1 MAVEEE
7 VLGVHP
13 KKEQGGLWRTLRT
26 LQLRRIIHYEFSI
39 TEASAILMATY
50 LLSAVMGAVRQM
62 LFNSQFGVSMEA
74 NAYYAAFRLPDTLF
88 ILIAGGT
95 LSNAM
100 IPVLLGTG
108 RQEGRAAAQRLVS
121 LVLTALL
128 VTMVV
133 IILLLEI
140 FTPFFVRYILAP
152 GFDAETAQLTVTL
165 TRIKLLQPLILCV
178 GSVAT
183 AVLNSRN
190 QFLLPA
196 ISILTYNTSLIA
208 GILAARLYPDLG
220 VYGPTFGTVLGAALQ
235 VLLLSPGF
243 AVLRGHRWFTWAPTD
258 RHLREVV
265 FLLIP
270 NGLSAM
276 VNYAGTIVDTAFASM
291 TAQLVTLPAIYNA
304 SLLANLP
311 VTLLGYAVG
320 LAAFP
325 RLADRAEAKAWR
337 PLARLL
343 LQVLLVVCTLS
354 LAAFA
359 TIYFAG
365 RDVIRL
371 LFERGEFTAV
381 AGEATFSALLI
392 YALGLPSHIATEI
405 VSRGLIAMRDTR
417 TPLFTNAGQLLM
429 RTALMAFFVPRIGLY
444 AIPLA
449 LVVSSTLETIVL
461 SIILAIKLR
470 RRIAR
475 SQVSAH

>member
-1 MAVEEE
+1 MSVEEK
-7 VLGVHP
+7 VVHIP
-13 KKEQGGLWRTLRT
+13 AGEERDGLWRILRT
-26 LQLRRIIHYEFSI
+26 LQLRRLIHYEFSI
-39 TEASAILMATY
+39 AEASVILMATFF
-50 LLSAVMGAVRQM
+50 LSAVMGAVRQM
-62 LFNSQFGVSMEA
+62 LFNSQFGISMEA

-88 ILIAGGT
+88 TLIAGGT

-108 RQEGRAAAQRLVS
+108 RQEGYAAAQRLVS

-128 VTMVV
+128 VVMVV
-133 IILLLEI
+133 IILLLGL

-152 GFDAETAQLTVTL
+152 GFDAETAQLTITL
-165 TRIKLLQPLILCV
+165 TRIKLLQPLILCI

-196 ISILTYNTSLIA
+196 ISILTYNISLIA
-208 GILAARLYPDLG
+208 GILAARLYPEIS
-220 VYGPTFGTVLGAALQ
+220 VYGPTVGTVLGAVLQ
-235 VLLLSPGF
+235 VILLSPGF
-243 AVLRGHRWFTWAPTD
+243 AVLRGHTWFTWAPGD

-325 RLADRAEAKAWR
+325 RLADRAETKAWR
-337 PLARLL
+337 PLSRLL

-371 LFERGEFTAV
+371 LFERGEFTAM
-381 AGEATFSALLI
+381 AGDATFSALLI

-417 TPLFTNAGQLLM
+417 TPLLTNAGQLIT
-429 RTALMAFFVPRIGLY
+429 RSALMAIFVPRIGLY

-461 SIILAIKLR
+461 SIILSIKLR
-470 RRIAR
+470 RRIG
-475 SQVSAH
+475 QPE

>member
-1 MAVEEE
+1 MTVEEE
-7 VLGVHP
+7 AMGVHP
-13 KKEQGGLWRTLRT
+13 SGEQGGLWRMLRT

-39 TEASAILMATY
+39 TEASAILMVTY

-62 LFNSQFGVSMEA
+62 LFNSQFGISMEA

-88 ILIAGGT
+88 TLIAGGT

-108 RQEGRAAAQRLVS
+108 RQEGHAAAQRLVS
-121 LVLTALL
+121 LVLTAL
-128 VTMVV
+128 VATMVV

-165 TRIKLLQPLILCV
+165 TRIKLLQPLILCI

-183 AVLNSRN
+183 AVLNSRS

-196 ISILTYNTSLIA
+196 ISILTYNISLIA
-208 GILAARLYPDLG
+208 GILAARLYPVLG
-220 VYGPTFGTVLGAALQ
+220 VYGPTAGTVLGAALQ
-235 VLLLSPGF
+235 VLLLWPGF
-243 AVLRGHRWFTWAPTD
+243 VALRGQRWFTWAPTD

-265 FLLIP
+265 LLLIP

-291 TAQLVTLPAIYNA
+291 TAQLITLPAIYNA

-337 PLARLL
+337 PLRRLL
-343 LQVLLVVCTLS
+343 LQVLVVVCTLS

-365 RDVIRL
+365 REVIRL
-371 LFERGEFTAV
+371 LFERGEFTAA
-381 AGEATFSALLI
+381 AGSATFSALLI

-417 TPLFTNAGQLLM
+417 TPLFTNVGQLLT
-429 RTALMAFFVPRIGLY
+429 RTALMAIFVPRIGLY

-449 LVVSSTLETIVL
+449 LVASSTLETIVL
-461 SIILAIKLR
+461 SIILALKLR
-470 RRIAR
+470 RRIA
-475 SQVSAH
+475 QAE